1 MDYGIE
7 VKSVAIKEPTAL
19 GYRTKVIEL
28 ASRLALRSRLLGG
41 TDPKLTGL
49 PRAKTITGMKTGK
62 LFG

>member
-1 MDYGIE
+1 MDYGIS

-28 ASRLALRSRLLGG
+28 ASRIALKSRLMGG
-41 TDPKLTGL
+41 TNSVVTGI
-49 PRAKTITGMKTGK
+49 PRIKSNTGMKTSQ